1 MHSDLNRM
9 ELKNP
14 FSYLKLGMFKRAF
27 NKVRK
32 IIKIKNESTQRK
44 KRKRNRSI
52 LCIHQVLKSL
62 KKKIKGPQAKT
73 SLTDA
78 GVQWFARCFEL
89 NCA

>member
-1 MHSDLNRM
+1 M
-9 ELKNP
+9 K
-14 FSYLKLGMFKRAF
+14 
-27 NKVRK
+27 
-32 IIKIKNESTQRK
+32 
-44 KRKRNRSI
+44 
-52 LCIHQVLKSL
+52 VLKGKKEKETEVFSVYIKFSSHL